1 MSYACHLVLCRLTA
15 LTKSVDLFGQINS
28 VDLILNDIWI
38 EPESPIEWDIVTIH
52 GSVYNAGIIPTEDVT
67 DTVTIAY
74 IVNGEISEI
83 NLLENIL
90 PWLENGKVVSSGP
103 VFNSIQGELT
113 DIHLEK
119 SEDQEIIIDIEGIKQ
134 EKTISDMHGKFLFET
149 DIQFNDEPI
158 RISTCS
164 RKVSFN

>member
-1 MSYACHLVLCRLTA
+1 M
-15 LTKSVDLFGQINS
+15 
-28 VDLILNDIWI
+28 
-38 EPESPIEWDIVTIH
+38 TIH

-67 DTVTIAY
+67 DTVTMAY

-90 PWLENGKVVSSGP
+90 PGLENGKVVSSGP
-103 VFNSIQGELT
+103 VFNAIQGELT

-119 SEDQEIIIDIEGIKQ
+119 SDDQEIIIDIEGIKQ
-134 EKTISDMHGKFLFET
+134 EKTISDMHGEFLFET

-158 RISTCS
+158 RISIYS
-164 RKVSFN
+164 RKVFFN

>member
-1 MSYACHLVLCRLTA
+1 M
-15 LTKSVDLFGQINS
+15 
-28 VDLILNDIWI
+28 
-38 EPESPIEWDIVTIH
+38 TIH

-74 IVNGEISEI
+74 IVHGEISEI

-90 PWLENGKVVSSGP
+90 PELENGKVASSGP
-103 VFNSIQGELT
+103 VFNAIQGELT

-134 EKTISDMHGKFLFET
+134 EKTISDMHGEFLFET

-158 RISTCS
+158 RISIYS
-164 RKVSFN
+164 QKVFFN

>member
-1 MSYACHLVLCRLTA
+1 MTEEKTMLVSKIENGTVIDKIPA
-15 LTKSVDLFGQINS
+15 GKSLQVLRVMHIN
-28 VDLILNDIWI
+28 
-38 EPESPIEWDIVTIH
+38 
-52 GSVYNAGIIPTEDVT
+52 EDVT

-90 PWLENGKVVSSGP
+90 PWLENEKVVSSGP
-103 VFNSIQGELT
+103 VFNAIQGELT

-119 SEDQEIIIDIEGIKQ
+119 SADQEIIIDIEGIKQ
-134 EKTISDMHGKFLFET
+134 EKTISDMCGEFLFET

-158 RISTCS
+158 RISIYS
-164 RKVSFN
+164 WKVFFY